1 MARWKVTA
9 KHYLHAEQYGQP
21 TEWERQEINQDTG
34 RMFRKAY
41 KVPMLI
47 DPDDKYC
54 INKHEG
60 ICVVARKGTEKPG
73 DIIFFGPPTP
83 DMEPMD
89 EEAQAETD
97 AEKHKWVNPID
108 SLAPEIG
115 QEFGKQ
121 LLEALN
127 RQVDLASASKPT
139 SLKGTSNE
147 DMEALKAIV
156 AQQQKQIQQLLQ
168 GMGPMHGGNKFVDS
182 PEPLSTD
189 ARIDTAEPLPADPD
203 PEALPAPPPLRVD
216 RPRSTMRR

>member
-9 KHYLHAEQYGQP
+9 KHYLHAEQYGQS
-21 TEWERQEINQDTG
+21 TEWERQETNQDTG

-41 KVPMLI
+41 KVPMYI

-54 INKHEG
+54 INKFEG
-60 ICVVARKGTEKPG
+60 ICVVARKGTERPG
-73 DIIFFGPPTP
+73 DIVFFGPPTP

-121 LLEALN
+121 LLDALN
-127 RQVDLASASKPT
+127 RQVDSVGRSQAM
-139 SLKGTSNE
+139 SLKSDSSSDVGE
-147 DMEALKAIV
+147 LKKMVA
-156 AQQQKQIQQLLQ
+156 AQQEMI
-168 GMGPMHGGNKFVDS
+168 NKLMSGAAPAPVS
-182 PEPLSTD
+182 EPPSDLPPIEPD
-189 ARIDTAEPLPADPD
+189 APLRDIDPD
-203 PEALPAPPPLRVD
+203 ALPAPPPLRVD
-216 RPRSTMRR
+216 TPRHATRR

>member
-21 TEWERQEINQDTG
+21 TEWERQETNQDTG
-34 RMFRKAY
+34 RMFRKSY
-41 KVPMLI
+41 RVPLLI
-47 DPDDKYC
+47 DPDDRFC
-54 INKHEG
+54 VNKHEG

-73 DIIFFGPPTP
+73 DIVFFGPPTP

-89 EEAQAETD
+89 DEAQAETD
-97 AEKHKWVNPID
+97 SEKHKWVNPID

-127 RQVDLASASKPT
+127 RQVDMAGQRQAV
-139 SLKGTSNE
+139 SLRGTS
-147 DMEALKAIV
+147 DSDIEALKAMV
-156 AQQQKQIQQLLQ
+156 AQQQKMIEQLMS
-168 GMGPMHGGNKFVDS
+168 GAAPKS
-182 PEPLSTD
+182 ATAPEPAQDLADLDT
-189 ARIDTAEPLPADPD
+189 RKDTAEPLVDIDPD
-203 PEALPAPPPLRVD
+203 ALPAPPPIHVD